1 MVASSGISG
10 FANCAGQLS
19 FRSDSISDR
28 DHTPVTDMATALPT
42 GGFNAGL
49 SVEPSC
55 AVATVSV
62 RELTVSGELSRN
74 EGAVVILIGSG

>member
-1 MVASSGISG
+1 
-10 FANCAGQLS
+10 
-19 FRSDSISDR
+19 
-28 DHTPVTDMATALPT
+28 MATALPT

-55 AVATVSV
+55 DVATVSV

>member
-1 MVASSGISG
+1 M
-10 FANCAGQLS
+10 
-19 FRSDSISDR
+19 
-28 DHTPVTDMATALPT
+28 TD

-55 AVATVSV
+55 AVATVGV